1 MFRTKKNSI
10 GITLGDKPQSMLISS
25 FSCLHADC
33 LGHLKSDALIT
44 SSSSSPSL
52 LLLQLSGRAARTNRQ
67 MNSWLM
73 LSTEMKRS
81 KKNSNTFECYW
92 IEAYLTVATRRE
104 TLRRRENHSN
114 APDLSSTGTHLSK
127 YIYTHMSR
135 KKAQMLR
142 FRRLHVI
149 LSLFQQS
156 IFVLLFQFYLTLLS
170 TLLR

>member
-1 MFRTKKNSI
+1 MLQILLFFLMFRTEKISI
-10 GITLGDKPQSMLISS
+10 RTTLRDKPQAMLVSS
-25 FSCLHADC
+25 FSCLQADC

-44 SSSSSPSL
+44 SSSSSS

-81 KKNSNTFECYW
+81 KENSNTFECYW

-104 TLRRRENHSN
+104 TLRRREKPFECSWFVFDRHTYES
-114 APDLSSTGTHLSK
+114 
-127 YIYTHMSR
+127 
-135 KKAQMLR
+135 KKARMLL
-142 FRRLHVI
+142 FRWFHVI